1 MGARPNPQSSQ
12 RTPGAVSSASKGC
25 EPIREGRK
33 LQKVHRQNAY
43 PIKHRGIRTVLTEDQ
58 LRKLEGAARRKTFK
72 AGEII
77 FMEGDITTHSFIVV
91 SGALKLTKVHPDGER
106 HVIGLM
112 FPDDLLC
119 GMFKSH
125 QTCSAEA
132 ATDLELCAMPLE
144 SLSSLTA
151 EAPGLERVLF
161 RAALS
166 ELEGGHD
173 WILLLR
179 GCSAY
184 QRVAGFLRLLAKRGQ
199 QDDSGSVRFTLPL
212 SRAEIAS
219 FLGITI
225 ETVSR
230 QMTLLKKRAIIE
242 LPVSRDSR
250 EVIVPNLAL
259 LAAHAE
265 REQLGGSAGD
275 FAHPTGAYSMEAA

>member
-1 MGARPNPQSSQ
+1 MQKAHGHNA
-12 RTPGAVSSASKGC
+12 C
-25 EPIREGRK
+25 PIG
-33 LQKVHRQNAY
+33 
-43 PIKHRGIRTVLTEDQ
+43 HRGIRTVLTEDQ
-58 LRKLEGAARRKTFK
+58 LHKLEGVSRRKSFK
-72 AGEII
+72 AGELI
-77 FMEGDITTHSFIVV
+77 FMEGDITTHSFIVL
-91 SGALKLTKVHPDGER
+91 SGVLKLTKIHPDGER

-112 FPDDLLC
+112 FPEDLLC
-119 GMFKSH
+119 GVFKSH

-132 ATDLELCAMPLE
+132 ATGLELCAIPLE
-144 SLSSLTA
+144 TLSSLIA
-151 EAPGLERVLF
+151 EAQGLERVLF

-199 QDDSGSVRFTLPL
+199 LDEAGGVRFTLPL

-230 QMTLLKKRAIIE
+230 QMTLMKKRGVIE
-242 LPVSRDSR
+242 LPASRDSR
-250 EVIVPNLAL
+250 DVHVPNLAL
-259 LAAHAE
+259 LATHAE
-265 REQLGGSAGD
+265 REQSGNGSGGSGGSAS
-275 FAHPTGAYSMEAA
+275 AYSMEAA

>member
-1 MGARPNPQSSQ
+1 
-12 RTPGAVSSASKGC
+12 
-25 EPIREGRK
+25 
-33 LQKVHRQNAY
+33 LQKSQAHNAY
-43 PIKHRGIRTVLTEDQ
+43 PIRHRGIRSVLTEDQ
-58 LRKLEGAARRKTFK
+58 LHKLESSARRKTFR
-72 AGEII
+72 AGELI
-77 FMEGDITTHSFIVV
+77 FLEGDVTTHSFIVV

-112 FPDDLLC
+112 FQDDLLC
-119 GMFKSH
+119 GMFKPQ

-132 ATDLELCAMPLE
+132 ATDLELCAIPLE
-144 SLSSLTA
+144 VLTSMTA

-161 RAALS
+161 RGALA
-166 ELEGGHD
+166 ELEAGHD

-199 QDDSGSVRFTLPL
+199 QSEAGATHFSLPL

-230 QMTLLKKRAIIE
+230 QITLLRKKGVIE

-250 EVIVPNLAL
+250 EVIVPSLTL
-259 LAAHAE
+259 LSAHAE
-265 REQLGGSAGD
+265 RDQAAGGGG
-275 FAHPTGAYSMEAA
+275 TGGYSSKEAA

>member
-1 MGARPNPQSSQ
+1 M
-12 RTPGAVSSASKGC
+12 
-25 EPIREGRK
+25 
-33 LQKVHRQNAY
+33 QKVHGHNAC
-43 PIKHRGIRTVLTEDQ
+43 PIRHRGIRTVLTEDQ

-72 AGEII
+72 AGEVIY
-77 FMEGDITTHSFIVV
+77 MEGDITTHSFIVV

-132 ATDLELCAMPLE
+132 ATDLELCAIPLE
-144 SLSSLTA
+144 ILSSLTA

-199 QDDSGSVRFTLPL
+199 QSELGGVHFTLPL

-230 QMTLLKKRAIIE
+230 QMTLMRKRGVIE

-259 LAAHAE
+259 MAAHAE
-265 REQLGGSAGD
+265 HEQPAGSSGAFGHPAGD
-275 FAHPTGAYSMEAA
+275 YSMEAA